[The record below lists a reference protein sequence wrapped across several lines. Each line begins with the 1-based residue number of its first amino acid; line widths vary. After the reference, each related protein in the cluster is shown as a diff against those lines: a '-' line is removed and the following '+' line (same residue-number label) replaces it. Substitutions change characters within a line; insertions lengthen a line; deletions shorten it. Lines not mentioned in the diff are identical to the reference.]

1 MDPTTRAYDP
11 SSEGAPELSMDRVE
25 VINKLD
31 NALSIVQQTFRQ
43 VVGVLQH
50 HRNSLHPVS
59 TLPFDVLAHIFK
71 YNDIHSVIKASYVCR
86 WWREV
91 VITSPSLWTLAS
103 IRTGEYVKKSSSRSD
118 SLPLIAVI
126 IPSTGILQRID
137 PGHYGSRIQTMELCF
152 LTLAPHVLLTYLLD
166 FVVLDHLSLYS
177 CNYTEGDSDTA
188 ANIDTTANPT
198 HRRSFSFLSFKK
210 CSSAFLA
217 EFLQPHAPNGIG
229 PMTDLVISP
238 GTSITNGIPRDFTIS
253 TLRVN
258 ASKGIFFYTP
268 EGGGRIWI
276 EEPLNPSVH
285 AYARVPSFIPVKLI
299 TTVTCTGN
307 TPLQSH
313 ELAQFS
319 NLHELSIVFVAE
331 ENQDDLGMI
340 LDSGVVSNCP
350 KLRYLRIKLPYT
362 VTRSDG
368 RPLLQWE
375 DDAEKI
381 LPKFLENWNEKYKEE
396 FGKVVIEDQ
405 LEYSRWKKDR
415 LTERIALLV
424 RTFEVLKH
432 VTEER
437 EPKLPAM
444 SPFNYRLPAK

>member
-1 MDPTTRAYDP
+1 
-11 SSEGAPELSMDRVE
+11 
-25 VINKLD
+25 
-31 NALSIVQQTFRQ
+31 
-43 VVGVLQH
+43 
-50 HRNSLHPVS
+50 
-59 TLPFDVLAHIFK
+59 
-71 YNDIHSVIKASYVCR
+71 
-86 WWREV
+86 
-91 VITSPSLWTLAS
+91 
-103 IRTGEYVKKSSSRSD
+103 
-118 SLPLIAVI
+118 
-126 IPSTGILQRID
+126 
-137 PGHYGSRIQTMELCF
+137 MELCF

-177 CNYTEGDSDTA
+177 CNHTDGDLETA
-188 ANIDTTANPT
+188 ANIDTIAKPT
-198 HRRSFSFLSFKK
+198 RRRPFSFLSFKK

-238 GTSITNGIPRDFTIS
+238 GTSITNGIPRDFTVS

-258 ASKGIFFYTP
+258 ASKGIFFYT
-268 EGGGRIWI
+268 EGGVGTWI
-276 EEPLNPSVH
+276 EEPLNPSVRT
-285 AYARVPSFIPVKLI
+285 YARLPSFIPVKAI
-299 TTVTCTGN
+299 TRVTCTGN

-313 ELAQFS
+313 ELAQFF
-319 NLHELSIVFVAE
+319 NLWELSIVFVAE

-350 KLRYLRIKLPYT
+350 KLHYLRIQLPYT
-362 VTRSDG
+362 ETRSDG
-368 RPLLQWE
+368 RPLHQWE
-375 DDAEKI
+375 DDAEKV

-396 FGKVVIEDQ
+396 FGKVVIEDKS
-405 LEYSRWKKDR
+405 EYSRWKKDK
-415 LTERIALLV
+415 LTERIAPLV

>member
-11 SSEGAPELSMDRVE
+11 SSEGVPELSMDRVE
-25 VINKLD
+25 VIDKLD
-31 NALSIVQQTFRQ
+31 NALSIVQQTFRL
-43 VVGVLQH
+43 VVDLLQH

-59 TLPFDVLAHIFK
+59 TIPFDVLAHIFK
-71 YNDIHSVIKASYVCR
+71 YNDIHSAIKASYVCR

-177 CNYTEGDSDTA
+177 CNHTDGDSDTA
-188 ANIDTTANPT
+188 ANIDTTAKPT
-198 HRRSFSFLSFKK
+198 PRRSFSFLSFKK
-210 CSSAFLA
+210 CSSALLA

-238 GTSITNGIPRDFTIS
+238 GTSITNGIPRDFTVS

-258 ASKGIFFYTP
+258 ASKGIFFYT
-268 EGGGRIWI
+268 EGGGGTWI
-276 EEPLNPSVH
+276 EEPLNPSVRT
-285 AYARVPSFIPVKLI
+285 YARLPSFIPVKAI
-299 TTVTCTGN
+299 TRVTCTGN

-313 ELAQFS
+313 ELAQFF
-319 NLHELSIVFVAE
+319 NLWELSIVFVAE

-350 KLRYLRIKLPYT
+350 KLHYLRIQLPYT

-368 RPLLQWE
+368 RPLHQWE

-381 LPKFLENWNEKYKEE
+381 LPNFLEIWNEKYK
-396 FGKVVIEDQ
+396 K
-405 LEYSRWKKDR
+405 S
-415 LTERIALLV
+415 V
-424 RTFEVLKH
+424 RK
-432 VTEER
+432 
-437 EPKLPAM
+437 
-444 SPFNYRLPAK
+444 SGD